1 MVINQP
7 LSQDYDGVD
16 PLFREDYNELGGKDV
31 LGPAISPMFIKNDV
45 RYQYTAAALLVRD
58 PSAPQNRVFH
68 LAALGLDMGI
78 TEPPIPEPDESE
90 GRYVEGHV
98 IHSAF
103 LPLYDRLQ
111 GQRYVGRP
119 LTEMHYNPDAQRYEQ
134 YFENL
139 GMYWLESEGPEHVRL
154 LNYGAWKCDASCRA
168 LNELESALVVLP
180 YHTAKVFRDAVARLG
195 ADYTGFAIT
204 GAQETPDGY
213 TEQVF
218 ENVVLVSDPENPS
231 RVFVR
236 PMVESLGI
244 KADPLTVPSGKVD
257 DVFYP
262 LQDGLGHNVPQRFV
276 DYIAQHG
283 GMDASGP
290 PITELFRVDDKIERQ
305 CFTNLCLELQ
315 RQGSGAILVRPAQLG
330 FTYKMLPVRPL
341 QLEDKQQA
349 DASPQSAP
357 QSAAVESQPVPSP
370 EATVASFS
378 KSQAREL
385 TMRVWESYAMLAQNQ
400 NQEIGV
406 SLLENN
412 TPMQNIEP
420 YLVLTFPD
428 GQEKTYYMF
437 PTGEDGVSMMVL
449 DPIDLPNG
457 SLVLYQICMLDFT
470 YEKYCVKDSFLM
482 WQNP

>member
-1 MVINQP
+1 
-7 LSQDYDGVD
+7 
-16 PLFREDYNELGGKDV
+16 
-31 LGPAISPMFIKNDV
+31 
-45 RYQYTAAALLVRD
+45 
-58 PSAPQNRVFH
+58 
-68 LAALGLDMGI
+68 
-78 TEPPIPEPDESE
+78 
-90 GRYVEGHV
+90 
-98 IHSAF
+98 
-103 LPLYDRLQ
+103 
-111 GQRYVGRP
+111 
-119 LTEMHYNPDAQRYEQ
+119 
-134 YFENL
+134 
-139 GMYWLESEGPEHVRL
+139 
-154 LNYGAWKCDASCRA
+154 
-168 LNELESALVVLP
+168 
-180 YHTAKVFRDAVARLG
+180 
-195 ADYTGFAIT
+195 
-204 GAQETPDGY
+204 
-213 TEQVF
+213 
-218 ENVVLVSDPENPS
+218 
-231 RVFVR
+231 
-236 PMVESLGI
+236 MVESLGI

-400 NQEIGV
+400 NEEIGV